1 MSSSTR
7 SIALSL
13 YRQLLR
19 YGEKLY
25 YTDKQYFT
33 ERIRDEFVKHRN
45 LSDNKLIEK
54 QFQRGEELIKRNRFR

>member
-1 MSSSTR
+1 MSSTTR
-7 SIALSL
+7 SIAISL

-25 YTDKQYFT
+25 YTDKQYFN

-54 QFQRGEELIKRNRFR
+54 QFQRGEELIRRNRFR

>member
-25 YTDKQYFT
+25 YTDKQYFN
-33 ERIRDEFVKHRN
+33 ERIRGEFVKHKN

-54 QFQRGEELIKRNRFR
+54 QFQRGKELIRRNRFR

>member
-25 YTDKQYFT
+25 YTDKQYFD
-33 ERIRDEFVKHRN
+33 ERIRGEFVKHKN
-45 LSDNKLIEK
+45 LSDNKLIDK
-54 QFQRGEELIKRNRFR
+54 QFQRGEELIRRNRFR

>member
-25 YTDKQYFT
+25 YTDKQYFK

>member
-25 YTDKQYFT
+25 YTDKQYFN

-54 QFQRGEELIKRNRFR
+54 QFQRGKELIKRNRFR

>member
-25 YTDKQYFT
+25 YTDKQYFN
-33 ERIRDEFVKHRN
+33 ERIRGEFVKHKN
-45 LSDNKLIEK
+45 LSDNKLIDK
-54 QFQRGEELIKRNRFR
+54 LS

>member
-25 YTDKQYFT
+25 YTDKQYFN

-54 QFQRGEELIKRNRFR
+54 QFQRGEALIRRNRFR

>member
-25 YTDKQYFT
+25 YTDKQYFN
-33 ERIRDEFVKHRN
+33 ERIRGEFVKHKN
-45 LSDNKLIEK
+45 LSDNKLIDK
-54 QFQRGEELIKRNRFR
+54 QFQRGEELIRRNRFR

>member
-7 SIALSL
+7 SIAISL

-25 YTDKQYFT
+25 YTDKQYFN

-54 QFQRGEELIKRNRFR
+54 QFQRGEALIRRNRFR

>member
-7 SIALSL
+7 SIAISL

-19 YGEKLY
+19 YGEKLH
-25 YTDKQYFT
+25 YTDKQYFN

>member
-7 SIALSL
+7 SIAISL

-54 QFQRGEELIKRNRFR
+54 QFQRGEELIRRNRFR